1 MLTPSFN
8 TIKNAFFSE
17 KYSNYVTRLLAS
29 SIIFSCQWLF
39 TGLQLLH
46 WLNESPVI
54 RSYQDFNNQK
64 ISNSNKPFCCK
75 FYLLHLFIMITYFT
89 LLIAKYKIQRNGTM
103 LSFQKTLRHQLFNIQ
118 GCSKSKDSGRAK
130 GLILNKFFS
139 LGLQLYLKRDS
150 CTSIFLWISKNTFL
164 MKYFRAT
171 ASNHSFYM
179 EHFSILL
186 LL

>member
-1 MLTPSFN
+1 M
-8 TIKNAFFSE
+8 FS
-17 KYSNYVTRLLAS
+17 ADA
-29 SIIFSCQWLF
+29 IFQHNQKCFLF
-39 TGLQLLH
+39 WKVLQLCDQ
-46 WLNESPVI
+46 VVGI
-54 RSYQDFNNQK
+54 IY
-64 ISNSNKPFCCK
+64 
-75 FYLLHLFIMITYFT
+75 YLLLSMTFYWFVIVVLIEWVTVTNLSVASFTCYILNTLFIMITYFT
-89 LLIAKYKIQRNGTM
+89 LLIVKYKIQRNGTM

-118 GCSKSKDSGRAK
+118 GYSKSKDSGRAK

-179 EHFSILL
+179 ERFSILL
-186 LL
+186 LP